1 MASKERQ
8 AEETRIRR
16 ILGITSFD
24 LANLENYL
32 AQNGHVPDSTDEQ
45 AVRDAVLAF
54 RGLYVTSPPRL
65 QAPLG
70 FLDSIFAASVD
81 PDQVTGMTYAQR
93 EVVYRES
100 ESKKYD
106 AVRDLIRMFVVRKA
120 QASTAQQQ
128 QETQGLDAVVKE
140 EGA

>member
-32 AQNGHVPDSTDEQ
+32 VQNGHVPDSTDEQ

-54 RGLYVTSPPRL
+54 RGLYVTFHLVCNLRSGSWTRSSQPAWIPIRL
-65 QAPLG
+65 RA
-70 FLDSIFAASVD
+70 
-81 PDQVTGMTYAQR
+81 
-93 EVVYRES
+93 
-100 ESKKYD
+100 
-106 AVRDLIRMFVVRKA
+106 
-120 QASTAQQQ
+120 
-128 QETQGLDAVVKE
+128 
-140 EGA
+140 